1 MAAVYDRFMAR
12 TEAACL
18 GTWRDGLLG
27 DLTGDVV
34 ELGAGTGANLEH
46 YGAGVTRLVLT
57 EPDPHMRRLLER
69 RAAASELPTEVLD
82 AGADDL
88 PVPDASFDAVVSTL
102 VLCTVPDPAGAL
114 REARRVL
121 KPGGHLV
128 FLEHVAAPAGTKRRV
143 WQRRV
148 EPIWKHVAG
157 GCHLTRET
165 EAAIAGAGFAL
176 DDVTHESMR
185 KSISVIRPT
194 ARGVATRGDA

>member
-1 MAAVYDRFMAR
+1 MAATYDRFMAR

-18 GTWRDGLLG
+18 SEWRGALLG
-27 DLTGDVV
+27 DLTGDVL
-34 ELGAGTGANLEH
+34 ELGSGTGVNLAH
-46 YGAGVTRLVLT
+46 FGTGVTRLVLT

-69 RAAASELPTEVLD
+69 RAASSDLPVEVVD
-82 AGADDL
+82 AGAGRL
-88 PVPDASFDAVVSTL
+88 PFPDASFDAVVATL

-121 KPGGHLV
+121 KPGGQLV
-128 FLEHVAAPAGTKRRV
+128 FLEHVAAPAGTKRRA

-148 EPIWKHVAG
+148 DPIWKHVAG

-176 DDVTHESMR
+176 GDVQRESMR
-185 KSISVIRPT
+185 KSIPLIRPT
-194 ARGVATRGDA
+194 VRGVATLREP